1 MHQID
6 FSVPLSGSQLFDY
19 HAYAT
24 ARNLCYMFPLQ
35 FEVVAEPH
43 SIHIFGELNDSWYE
57 SWCRAVFSL
66 GETKLDFD

>member
-43 SIHIFGELNDSWYE
+43 SIHIFGELNDTWYE

-66 GETKLDFD
+66 GETKIDFD